1 MLSELLPEEKRRLH
15 EIEQQLIELERGSAI
30 IQASDVYIGLQ
41 ELNNRLNDLE
51 KLLQKESKA
60 KRDDFR
66 RRLQHLRASH
76 NHVKESLEGYIKRTG
91 ANDYNLQRIKLLAGA
106 AKTGAS
112 TKDLEL
118 EMAEN
123 GSLTRSTKMINEY
136 IVVGQETLGE
146 LVNQKE
152 RLKSIQRKAF
162 DMLNYLGL
170 SNTLLRHVEKRDG
183 ADKWIVFGGMAFILL
198 LLFCI
203 WWFLRK

>member
-15 EIEQQLIELERGSAI
+15 EIEQQLIELERGNTV

-41 ELNNRLNDLE
+41 ELNDRLNELE

-66 RRLQHLRASH
+66 RRLQHLRANH
-76 NHVKESLEGYIKRTG
+76 GHVKESLEAYVKRTG
-91 ANDYNLQRIKLLAGA
+91 ANDYNLQRMKLLAGA
-106 AKTGAS
+106 AKLGAS

-123 GSLTRSTKMINEY
+123 GSLTRSTRMVNEY
-136 IVVGQETLGE
+136 LVIGQETLGE

-170 SNTLLRHVEKRDG
+170 SNTLLRNVERRDG
-183 ADKWIVFGGMAFILL
+183 VDKWIVFGGMALISL
-198 LLFCI
+198 LLFGI
-203 WWFLRK
+203 WWFVRR